1 MFEALMTAPNT
12 VRAKKYTVSQ
22 RMVNGIN
29 VPDVPNKW
37 NLSAME
43 YEVLR
48 QMRDHKKQIMIAEAL
63 GLSRKTV
70 NTYLV
75 RARAK
80 MGVKTMYE
88 AVMTFIKEE
97 KSE

>member
-1 MFEALMTAPNT
+1 
-12 VRAKKYTVSQ
+12 
-22 RMVNGIN
+22 MVNGIN

-48 QMRDHKKQIMIAEAL
+48 QMRGYKKQAMIAEEY

-70 NTYLV
+70 NTYLA

-80 MGVKTMYE
+80 MGVDTMYE

-97 KSE
+97 GSGQ